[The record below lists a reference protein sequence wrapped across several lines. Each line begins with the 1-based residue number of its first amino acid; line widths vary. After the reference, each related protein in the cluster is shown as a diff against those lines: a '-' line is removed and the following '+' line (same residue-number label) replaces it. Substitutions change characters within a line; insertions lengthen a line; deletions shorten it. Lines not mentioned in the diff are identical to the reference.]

1 LWIFDTDH
9 VSLVLRGHPKVISR
23 IGQLST
29 ETRTTIITVQEIF
42 NGWIGEL
49 NQASTQREVILAQYH
64 QLFRAIDLLKSLPI
78 LEFDD
83 RAYDRYETLLAQNRN
98 LRKKRL
104 QKDIRIA
111 AIALSYNAT
120 VVTRNR
126 RDFEQVPE
134 LKIEDWTI

>member
-64 QLFRAIDLLKSLPI
+64 QLFRAIDLLNSLPI

-83 RAYDRYETLLAQNRN
+83 RAYDRYETLLAQNQN

-104 QKDIRIA
+104 HFRTMLQ
-111 AIALSYNAT
+111 L
-120 VVTRNR
+120 
-126 RDFEQVPE
+126 
-134 LKIEDWTI
+134 